1 MNKTVQIIIVVDDV
15 PLEDLEVLLDRINAS
30 VEMYPDKRVQ
40 VSLQDEKMVRR

>member
-15 PLEDLEVLLDRINAS
+15 PLEDLEVLLDRINAA
-30 VEMYPDKRVQ
+30 VEMYQDKRVQ